1 MKIEENAKMW
11 IHAHHFRELIQLQ
24 AKLEKERIQRN
35 INTQNCR
42 KRKKEAEEAQKNAV
56 VLRTNPRQN
65 HQDHLVSNVLE
76 EISKLSIEERKVAV
90 QQKFRTMS
98 MYDIKKKD
106 TFYIIQ
112 MEHNGFHIDWLKVAK
127 PSVDKKGFGV
137 FAMMDISEMKLVS
150 LYLGDVFTTECEKNK
165 AIGNEHY
172 TLLSNVVYN
181 DTKGWKRNKKRSMY
195 VVPKM
200 KKKTWK
206 DKVDEIYMG
215 GHLVNTYKGTY
226 IKSANVGFSFF
237 FQIYTTQNV
246 KAGDELLINYGTKYH
261 FGNLEK

>member
-1 MKIEENAKMW
+1 MEIEENAKMW

-137 FAMMDISEMKLVS
+137 FAMTDISEYKLVS

-165 AIGNEHY
+165 AIGSDIY
-172 TLLSNVVYN
+172 TLLSHVIYN
-181 DTKGWKRNKKRSMY
+181 DTRGWKLNKKKSMY

-206 DKVDEIYMG
+206 DNVDEIYIG
-215 GHLVNTYKGTY
+215 GHLVNSFKGTHK
-226 IKSANVGFSFF
+226 KSANVGFSYF
-237 FQIYTTQNV
+237 FQIYTTQNI
-246 KAGDELLINYGTKYH
+246 KAGDELLVNYGTKYQ

>member
-1 MKIEENAKMW
+1 MEIEENAKMW

-76 EISKLSIEERKVAV
+76 EISKLSIEKRKVAV
-90 QQKFRTMS
+90 QQKFRTVS

-127 PSVDKKGFGV
+127 PSVDKNGFGL
-137 FAMMDISEMKLVS
+137 FAMQDISQYKLVT
-150 LYLGDVFTTECEKNK
+150 LYLGDEFITKREKNK
-165 AIGNEHY
+165 AVSNDTY
-172 TLLSNVVYN
+172 TLLSHV
-181 DTKGWKRNKKRSMY
+181 
-195 VVPKM
+195 
-200 KKKTWK
+200 
-206 DKVDEIYMG
+206 
-215 GHLVNTYKGTY
+215 TYTDYSTEDGAK
-226 IKSANVGFSFF
+226 IRRD
-237 FQIYTTQNV
+237 QCM
-246 KAGDELLINYGTKYH
+246 
-261 FGNLEK
+261 

>member
-1 MKIEENAKMW
+1 MENKENAKVN
-11 IHAHHFRELIQLQ
+11 IHVHHFIEFIQMK
-24 AKLEKERIQRN
+24 AKLEQQRIQRN
-35 INTQNCR
+35 LNTQNCR
-42 KRKKEAEEAQKNAV
+42 KRKKEAKEAEKNAV

-76 EISKLSIEERKVAV
+76 EISKLSIEKRKVAV

-106 TFYIIQ
+106 TFYLIQ
-112 MEHNGFHIDWLKVAK
+112 MEHNGFHIDWLKVAN

-137 FAMMDISEMKLVS
+137 FAMMDISEYKLVS

-165 AIGNEHY
+165 AIGNDYY
-172 TLLSNVVYN
+172 TLLSHVMHN
-181 DTKGWKRNKKRSMY
+181 DTRGWKRNKKKSMY

-206 DKVDEIYMG
+206 DKVDEIYIG
-215 GHLVNTYKGTY
+215 GHLVNSFKGTHK
-226 IKSANVGFSFF
+226 KSANVGFSYF

-246 KAGDELLINYGTKYH
+246 KAGDELLVNYGSKYD
-261 FGNLEK
+261 FGNLGK